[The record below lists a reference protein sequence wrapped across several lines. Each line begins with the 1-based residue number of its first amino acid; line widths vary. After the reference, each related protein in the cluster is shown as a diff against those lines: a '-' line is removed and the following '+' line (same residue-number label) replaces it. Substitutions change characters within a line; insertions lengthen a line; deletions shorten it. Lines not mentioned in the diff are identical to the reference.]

1 MESVHYYIGSQ
12 RHEDDEE
19 IATAELLFPVSGSTS
34 IVNSKDCEQINMG
47 DLAHSH
53 RELAHLH
60 RELAPPIGHRDL
72 AHRQRDL
79 AAHQRDLAPHQRDLT
94 VHPRDLA
101 PHQQDLAP
109 YPQDLTQ
116 PSMSGYTTIQ
126 GTHTDYSHKTKPPR
140 KNSAEPP
147 ARLSRSLHNCIH
159 AQPFRNGYF
168 PLCTSEITPTSTVGY
183 RLATSSCTYTPSGSS
198 ENLPIHPDLQNSQT
212 RLTCSTE
219 SNHSTSDVGAGT
231 YPAMYMHNGG
241 STLEIPHDPNGSPI
255 LVQYDAYHDMD
266 IFVHHPLS
274 KSVFTKDHLDRTAL
288 ICGAVVPNVKLNYQ
302 DFCPSLSGLDSG
314 IMACHSTFR

>member
-1 MESVHYYIGSQ
+1 
-12 RHEDDEE
+12 
-19 IATAELLFPVSGSTS
+19 
-34 IVNSKDCEQINMG
+34 MG

-60 RELAPPIGHRDL
+60 RELAPPNGHRDL
-72 AHRQRDL
+72 AHRQWDL
-79 AAHQRDLAPHQRDLT
+79 TEHQRDLAPD
-94 VHPRDLA
+94 P
-101 PHQQDLAP
+101 QDLA
-109 YPQDLTQ
+109 Q

-126 GTHTDYSHKTKPPR
+126 GTHTTYTDYSHKTKPPR

-219 SNHSTSDVGAGT
+219 SNHSTSDVDAGT
-231 YPAMYMHNGG
+231 YPAMYMPSGG

-255 LVQYDAYHDMD
+255 LVQYDAYHEMD

-288 ICGAVVPNVKLNYQ
+288 ICGAVVPNAKLNYQ